1 MDGVPSHYLRRY
13 ARDLDGREAVGWL
26 SRAAEDEVWDHFLQ
40 GVRLG
45 HLQQSSAWARAKAI
59 YGWQPIRMVVTLDGK
74 VVGGFQIL
82 ARRGRV
88 GHIGYA
94 ARAPVVVP
102 EDPALVDFTLE
113 LLTRTAKDSHL
124 TALLI
129 QPPDFSA
136 IDGAALARHRFLPN
150 YMKDLILATCLLDL
164 SAGMDQIARGIRRS
178 TMVEVR
184 QARRRGITI
193 REGGDADVGTFFRL
207 MSTTCQRRGVTP
219 DPATEEALMELWKA
233 FRTSGSM
240 RLTIAEFEG
249 EAVAGGLFVCFGD
262 RVTFWRKGWSKAH
275 RERHPNQLL
284 LYEGIEWS
292 QRNGYKLFDFCALY
306 VDTAAALLRGEPLS
320 EAQKQTKDF
329 AHLAFGPKPLLLPQG
344 NVYLRNPLARILYRA
359 VGPSKWFN
367 KIRGRMSE

>member
-13 ARDLDGREAVGWL
+13 SRDLDGREAVGWL
-26 SRAAEDEVWDHFLQ
+26 SRAVEDDVWDHFLQ

-164 SAGMDQIARGIRRS
+164 SAGMDQIDRGIRRS

-207 MSTTCQRRGVTP
+207 MSTTCQRRGGTP
-219 DPATEEALMELWKA
+219 DPATEEAMMELWKA
-233 FRTSGSM
+233 FRACGSA
-240 RLTIAEFEG
+240 RLTLAEFEG
-249 EAVAGGLFVCFGD
+249 EAVAGGLFMCFGD
-262 RVTFWRKGWSKAH
+262 RVTFWRKGWLKAH

-284 LYEGIEWS
+284 LYEGIEWAH
-292 QRNGYKLFDFCALY
+292 RNGYKLFDFCALY
-306 VDTAAALLRGEPLS
+306 FETAAALLRGEPLS
-320 EAQKQTKDF
+320 EAQKQTKDY
-329 AHLAFGPKPLLLPQG
+329 AHLAFGPKPLLLSQG
-344 NVYLRNPLARILYRA
+344 SVYLRNPLARILYRA
-359 VGPSKWFN
+359 VGPRKWFQ
-367 KIRGRMSE
+367 KIKKRMSE